1 MSTDMTIPEILE
13 IMRKINE
20 ENTEARRKVREEAKR
35 KAREEERE
43 LVVSILETMG
53 VSKEDIMR

>member
-1 MSTDMTIPEILE
+1 MTIPEILE